1 MRAHVNEITPVT
13 SSARTKV
20 PVSAVSVPATPSTL
34 ASTANVTPAIVINW
48 AARRNAEGKTEEYA
62 IVTNVSVKRDFP
74 EHTVN
79 ASLKATV

>member
-1 MRAHVNEITPVT
+1 MT

-48 AARRNAEGKTEEYA
+48 AARRNAEVGDHHFAYRKEILE
-62 IVTNVSVKRDFP
+62 
-74 EHTVN
+74 
-79 ASLKATV
+79 